1 MKMIK
6 IELRGLLIIFFSI
19 TIFIASIVLNSD
31 LLLSGVL
38 IVWMAMI
45 IYSITDISNHIV
57 LLFYLISF
65 FTFLIGREVCFSY
78 FGVERYYTNLE
89 QYNKI
94 TFSYYLLVFCLFGL
108 DILMKGYNINFL

>member
-1 MKMIK
+1 MGENMKMIK

-45 IYSITDISNHIV
+45 IYCFAFLFDIFFYLFNWTRSMF
-57 LLFYLISF
+57 LLFWS
-65 FTFLIGREVCFSY
+65 R
-78 FGVERYYTNLE
+78 
-89 QYNKI
+89 KI
-94 TFSYYLLVFCLFGL
+94 LY
-108 DILMKGYNINFL
+108 